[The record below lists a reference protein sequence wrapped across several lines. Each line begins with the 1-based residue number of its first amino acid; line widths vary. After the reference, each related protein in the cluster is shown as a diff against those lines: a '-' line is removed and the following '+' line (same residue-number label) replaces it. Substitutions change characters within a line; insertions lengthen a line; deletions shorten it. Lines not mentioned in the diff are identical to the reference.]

1 MPVLQGFLL
10 TKKSLS
16 LAADRQ
22 YEKDPEFRRFRRQLF
37 HTALHHILQPL
48 RKGMTDPEIV
58 KCADNQYRR
67 VIWSLGPY
75 IADYP
80 EQVLLSGIVQGWCPK

>member
-1 MPVLQGFLL
+1 MVI
-10 TKKSLS
+10 
-16 LAADRQ
+16 ADRQ
-22 YEKDPEFRRFRRQLF
+22 YENDPHFRKFRRQLF
-37 HTALHHILQPL
+37 HTSLHFILQSL
-48 RKGMTDPEIV
+48 RPGMETPTV
-58 KCADNQYRR
+58 VRCADDHYRR